1 MFSMRICRVPMT
13 PSILYQQ
20 RAPREARLLLCC
32 ASMQHVRGR
41 GVNRLTSGSACL
53 YLLTGLAILAPFCNG
68 NRRNT
73 SQVSRCQ
80 TLPVKHVSSPFGYD
94 PISNRRPEPGDYL
107 VFSSTTSVSN
117 FILRSASRNY
127 VIANRPGV
135 GYPIQSDG
143 R

>member
-1 MFSMRICRVPMT
+1 MYT
-13 PSILYQQ
+13 NSIV
-20 RAPREARLLLCC
+20 RAK
-32 ASMQHVRGR
+32 
-41 GVNRLTSGSACL
+41 
-53 YLLTGLAILAPFCNG
+53 
-68 NRRNT
+68 
-73 SQVSRCQ
+73 VSRCQ
-80 TLPVKHVSSPFGYD
+80 TLPVKHVLSPFGYEAPVQVDKLGSSD

>member
-32 ASMQHVRGR
+32 ASMRHVRGR

-73 SQVSRCQ
+73 SQEA
-80 TLPVKHVSSPFGYD
+80 PVQVDKLGSSD